1 MKRKT
6 SEPNPE
12 DPLQIR
18 IPSHR
23 GFHGIRSSD
32 SRFPV
37 TTTPRTAG
45 RSQNPSTSRLIS
57 FEYVEIL
64 ILSASKLNLNAPVK
78 KFHLLV
84 DISCKERVKFTNLD
98 NEDQRPPRCE
108 FADNAKTS
116 EYAFFKKLKEGASH
130 KAHSYSL
137 HKEAYQSNNSK
148 SRNCSREKV
157 NMVQN
162 KRVDVRSS
170 FLNENA
176 TPEPNMERACAT
188 LEGVHRKQNDMVEE
202 YENSLRN
209 KGKRFT
215 HFEETETEN
224 RHADVFYRK
233 RQKLR
238 QWVAET
244 SFPEID
250 ELCSKGYDFV
260 SVLLS
265 RLVPKCNENNKLKD
279 PKLTQAETNSKA
291 MPIPSYKSDIDFK
304 ELPWTPTR
312 NFMELD
318 CGPCLHDMMP
328 SCWSKRS
335 RESIFCS
342 GSPTSYVYKN
352 HLQYRVWEPESELL
366 GGNAISCTE
375 SDSQSV
381 LRFKEY
387 GLVTSGHVKEMDA
400 FCQPNEYLIKREL
413 SVPMLGWD
421 FGSTKEDRN
430 SSDLSRYGA
439 EHRSASLASYQNH
452 EVLRHCLEG
461 NDDIR
466 SGFPQIPLTLSCI
479 TNFINPTEDC
489 IEDTA
494 CEVGSTIFSVQNDH
508 WFRSNIIHEGHY
520 LPHTESLLPF
530 GGSWREYYSSTFHA
544 LQFPEQEDLSSRLL
558 TYDHN
563 KYGRILDDS
572 SQARSLA
579 HFVEDNV
586 SIHESSAFCP
596 QEVPLDT
603 EKAWPCLLDNSS
615 WDRSKREVNF
625 DDSDVD
631 IFLQ

>member
-37 TTTPRTAG
+37 TTTPRTA
-45 RSQNPSTSRLIS
+45 
-57 FEYVEIL
+57 
-64 ILSASKLNLNAPVK
+64 
-78 KFHLLV
+78 

-188 LEGVHRKQNDMVEE
+188 LEGVHRKENDMVEE

-224 RHADVFYRK
+224 RHADVFHRK

-265 RLVPKCNENNKLKD
+265 RLVPKCNENN
-279 PKLTQAETNSKA
+279 
-291 MPIPSYKSDIDFK
+291 
-304 ELPWTPTR
+304 
-312 NFMELD
+312 
-318 CGPCLHDMMP
+318 
-328 SCWSKRS
+328 RS

-342 GSPTSYVYKN
+342 DSPTSYVYKN

-381 LRFKEY
+381 LPFKEY

-430 SSDLSRYGA
+430 SSDLSRYGS
-439 EHRSASLASYQNH
+439 EHRSASSASYQNH

-466 SGFPQIPLTLSCI
+466 S
-479 TNFINPTEDC
+479 
-489 IEDTA
+489 
-494 CEVGSTIFSVQNDH
+494 
-508 WFRSNIIHEGHY
+508 
-520 LPHTESLLPF
+520 
-530 GGSWREYYSSTFHA
+530 
-544 LQFPEQEDLSSRLL
+544 EQEDISSRLL
-558 TYDHN
+558 TYDDN

-596 QEVPLDT
+596 RVPLDT
-603 EKAWPCLLDNSS
+603 EKAWPWLLDNSS
-615 WDRSKREVNF
+615 WDRSEREGRKKKSREG
-625 DDSDVD
+625 DSNSGAGFREHIRSSQLTYPFASSLEHENAYVAGQMR
-631 IFLQ
+631 FAYSFVSSLEML